1 MREIKFTAGLGF
13 GYSLKNQPAK
23 TYPLITWDDLIE
35 ALSDGTLPTAS
46 EKSAGWWIIPSEYN
60 SHQARSHAVQ
70 EESGQYNALVGDI
83 DSGSIE
89 RHALDEALAAVAG
102 NCERLIF
109 TTASSTKD
117 ALRWRF
123 LIPTAES
130 LTGLEW
136 ARAQTALFE
145 ILAQE
150 HGLPMDLSARRAGQV
165 SFLPNVLEAAKADFD
180 HLHTEGDF
188 FDLSTIKQ
196 MIATV
201 AARGT
206 VLPKRNLE
214 PAFKETDRRPG
225 PSLQVI
231 DGKLSFDLA
240 AAKAEQS
247 QSTLIAEF
255 NLATPLID
263 VLAWAG
269 YEQNPDNPNEWRSPH
284 QTSGSFATL
293 VRQKADGTLG
303 WSSMSESDAAAGV
316 GNTLSTNC
324 AAYGDA
330 FDIWVAFD
338 PLNNGDSDRGLSRLK
353 RIRGTNK

>member
-1 MREIKFTAGLGF
+1 M
-13 GYSLKNQPAK
+13 
-23 TYPLITWDDLIE
+23 
-35 ALSDGTLPTAS
+35 
-46 EKSAGWWIIPSEYN
+46 
-60 SHQARSHAVQ
+60 
-70 EESGQYNALVGDI
+70 
-83 DSGSIE
+83 
-89 RHALDEALAAVAG
+89 
-102 NCERLIF
+102 
-109 TTASSTKD
+109 
-117 ALRWRF
+117 
-123 LIPTAES
+123 
-130 LTGLEW
+130 
-136 ARAQTALFE
+136 
-145 ILAQE
+145 
-150 HGLPMDLSARRAGQV
+150 

-180 HLHTEGDF
+180 HLPHRRRF
-188 FDLSTIKQ
+188 FRPVNDQANDSDGLR
-196 MIATV
+196 
-201 AARGT
+201 RGG
-206 VLPKRNLE
+206 PFYQSEILE

-231 DGKLSFDLA
+231 DGEVVFSTWA